1 MATRAEGSRGASSVQ
16 NRLHARLHA
25 QVKDCESGRLS
36 PVVIAEPKSSPRLHP
51 PRIVAMQVDPGH
63 EAYLAVIY
71 TNSAPVG
78 EAMLAISDSAGKA
91 ARSLAAKA
99 T

>member
-1 MATRAEGSRGASSVQ
+1 
-16 NRLHARLHA
+16 
-25 QVKDCESGRLS
+25 
-36 PVVIAEPKSSPRLHP
+36 
-51 PRIVAMQVDPGH
+51 MQVDPGH

-78 EAMLAISDSAGKA
+78 KAMLAMADSAGKA